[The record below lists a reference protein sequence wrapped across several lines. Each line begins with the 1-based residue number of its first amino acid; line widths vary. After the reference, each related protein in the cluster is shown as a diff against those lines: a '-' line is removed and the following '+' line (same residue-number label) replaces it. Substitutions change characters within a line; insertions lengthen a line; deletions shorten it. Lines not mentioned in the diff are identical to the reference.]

1 MHAALAA
8 FFGMFFSRSMY
19 NVLTSKNC
27 LLRVIIAIVACLAPT
42 IITIYPLVD
51 TILQKKADSTDGK
64 DSIKTT
70 NYNDRI
76 ETIKTTLTVTVMVF
90 TYLIN
95 IVNEV
100 SGRKM
105 QKEIAEL
112 KERVGNSEER
122 HDKSDARHDKS
133 DARHDK
139 SDARHDKSEEAIV
152 QINVHNAKQD
162 ARHDKSEEAIVQID
176 VHNAKQDARH
186 DKTDARLF
194 ELDGPNWNE
203 RLLRMGYVSGE
214 DY

>member
-1 MHAALAA
+1 
-8 FFGMFFSRSMY
+8 
-19 NVLTSKNC
+19 
-27 LLRVIIAIVACLAPT
+27 LAPT

-133 DARHDK
+133 
-139 SDARHDKSEEAIV
+139 EEAIV

>member
-133 DARHDK
+133 
-139 SDARHDKSEEAIV
+139 EEAIV
-152 QINVHNAKQD
+152 QIN
-162 ARHDKSEEAIVQID
+162 